1 VFPVT
6 PLAVPVAV
14 PAWPAVPN
22 ELPVAGRVV
31 EVAGALPAGRL
42 VVPLAVPLA
51 GPLEVPPVV
60 PPVEGRRL
68 PLLGGKV
75 LGLVVVPL
83 VPPVPVRGAEG
94 DVVDGFELP
103 NLVGGGSFS

>member
-6 PLAVPVAV
+6 PAAVPVAV
-14 PAWPAVPN
+14 PDWPAVPN
-22 ELPVAGRVV
+22 ALPVAGRVV

-42 VVPLAVPLA
+42 DVPLA